1 MTRYFFTFLL
11 FVYIPFANAN
21 IVIDGT
27 RVIFPS
33 DRKEVSVR
41 VTNSGD
47 MPSLTQAWVDGGTI
61 QNNTGK
67 DMAPFVVLPPII
79 RVEPEKDRPIVWYL
93 AAPRFHKIVSHC
105 SGLTC

>member
-1 MTRYFFTFLL
+1 
-11 FVYIPFANAN
+11 
-21 IVIDGT
+21 
-27 RVIFPS
+27 
-33 DRKEVSVR
+33 
-41 VTNSGD
+41 

-79 RVEPEKDRPIVWYL
+79 RVEPGKGQTYRLVL

-105 SGLTC
+105 TGLTC

>member
-47 MPSLTQAWVDGGTI
+47 M
-61 QNNTGK
+61 
-67 DMAPFVVLPPII
+67 
-79 RVEPEKDRPIVWYL
+79 
-93 AAPRFHKIVSHC
+93 
-105 SGLTC
+105 

>member
-1 MTRYFFTFLL
+1 M
-11 FVYIPFANAN
+11 
-21 IVIDGT
+21 
-27 RVIFPS
+27 IFPS

-79 RVEPEKDRPIVWYL
+79 RVEPEKRTDLSSGFL

-105 SGLTC
+105 TGLTC